1 MELQPKFT
9 FDKSKRKYVAQKIFT
24 DREKP
29 QEIFERNINTL
40 TDNLV
45 LHKNIHQVLVYYGIG
60 GIGKTALKNK
70 LKEKVHEM
78 SNALALEIDFRNIR
92 SRECSSGLLELANS
106 VKLNNKTKNIKFIHL
121 N

>member
-45 LHKNIHQVLVYYGIG
+45 LHKNIHGY
-60 GIGKTALKNK
+60 
-70 LKEKVHEM
+70 
-78 SNALALEIDFRNIR
+78 
-92 SRECSSGLLELANS
+92 
-106 VKLNNKTKNIKFIHL
+106 
-121 N
+121 